1 MRTPGINQNSPHA
14 LFVLLIEHIGTKP
27 YTKYGDNFHGKSVQL
42 GL

>member
-14 LFVLLIEHIGTKP
+14 LFVLLIEHMGTKP
-27 YTKYGDNFHGKSVQL
+27 YKKGDNFYGKSVQL